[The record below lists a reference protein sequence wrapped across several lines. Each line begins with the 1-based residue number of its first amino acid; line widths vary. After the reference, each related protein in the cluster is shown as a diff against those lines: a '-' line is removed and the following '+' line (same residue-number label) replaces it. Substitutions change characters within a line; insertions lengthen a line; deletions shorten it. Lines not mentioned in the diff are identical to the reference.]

1 MRIGIGLNLLAPD
14 NGGVTNY
21 ALTLLRHWPE
31 FAPEHPMVL
40 FSFAHNEPLLA
51 TLPPASR
58 QHEIRLQ
65 TQEEALLHFDK
76 IDVYFCP
83 FGTLWPRPVRKPSV
97 LTFHDMQERFY
108 PEFFTAKE
116 LEERFFHYDWSL
128 RMADAVVA
136 VSAFTRDMSVQIAG
150 AARGKFH
157 VVPHAPDALP
167 PPVKPAGWTQADDG
181 RPFVFYPANFWKHK
195 NHLRLLKAFGE
206 ARAGGADLTLVCTG
220 SLLGREAEWR
230 EAIRASGVGDHV
242 RHLGQ
247 VPRAEISWL
256 FHHARALVFPSLF
269 EGFGIPLVEAMQTG
283 CSIACGPLLHATPAC
298 QAGACQV
305 ATCEQG
311 YGNCDGNPRT
321 GCETALLADVARTSA
336 LYFDASNP
344 ASIAAAIIRIGA
356 DESLRVRLVA
366 AGHERAKDFTARQL
380 VEGHVA
386 AFATACRRHNPL
398 RVWFNERVRLPR
410 SQRPRTA
417 LTPREVRVAARL
429 LHTRTRIP
437 RGYEHVSP

>member
-283 CSIACGPLLHATPAC
+283 CSIACGHNTSQP
-298 QAGACQV
+298 
-305 ATCEQG
+305 
-311 YGNCDGNPRT
+311 
-321 GCETALLADVARTSA
+321 DVARTSA